1 MNGTNG
7 NGATRKIA
15 IGVATTIIATAG
27 IFLGSGVLSNSNRIT
42 ALEVKFEA
50 IDRALETN
58 RLENREEHREIAKS
72 LVEIKDAI
80 K

>member
-7 NGATRKIA
+7 NGATKKIA
-15 IGVATTIIATAG
+15 VGVATTIIATAG
-27 IFLGSGVLSNSNRIT
+27 LFLGSGVLSNANRIT